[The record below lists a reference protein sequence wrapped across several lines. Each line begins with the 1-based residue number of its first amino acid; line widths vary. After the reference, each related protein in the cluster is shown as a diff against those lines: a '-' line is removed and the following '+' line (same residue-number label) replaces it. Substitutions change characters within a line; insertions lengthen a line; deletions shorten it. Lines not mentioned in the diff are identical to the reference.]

1 MNPQEPT
8 SNLPLLNL
16 QQQMRVMAVQM
27 LLTKLL
33 VEVFRSDEQPSSAAK
48 RWMAD
53 FERSAGLIAFPGEDP
68 ALSDFA
74 AQELRDVGMRILRRA
89 EAQATGAPYDP
100 ERFRKR
106 QD

>member
-1 MNPQEPT
+1 
-8 SNLPLLNL
+8 
-16 QQQMRVMAVQM
+16 MAVQM

-33 VEVFRSDEQPSSAAK
+33 VEVFRADKEPSSAAK
-48 RWMAD
+48 RWIED
-53 FERSAGLIAFPGEDP
+53 FERFAGRVAFPDQDP
-68 ALSDFA
+68 AASDFA